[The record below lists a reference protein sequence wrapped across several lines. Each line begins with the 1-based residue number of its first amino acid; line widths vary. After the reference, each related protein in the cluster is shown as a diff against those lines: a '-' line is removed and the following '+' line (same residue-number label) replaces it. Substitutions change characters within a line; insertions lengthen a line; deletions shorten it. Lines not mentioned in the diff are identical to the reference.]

1 MKLKAKHFA
10 WMYLIRKGQPNTDWS
25 PYGAGYKTD
34 PVARNLVLHD
44 ILNNGIDW
52 KKTKEPHD
60 SYNYEFVGT
69 DVDGNDVKTMEG
81 TLFTNNGNKYVFG
94 CTFQSSNIFKVME
107 NISGLESVEL
117 LISEELM
124 KEL

>member
-10 WMYLIRKGQPNTDWS
+10 WMYLIREGQPNTDWS
-25 PYGAGYKTD
+25 PYGAEYKVD

-44 ILNNGIDW
+44 ILNDGIDW

-69 DVDGNDVKTMEG
+69 DVDGDNVKTMEG
-81 TLFTNNGNKYVFG
+81 TLYTNSGHKYDFG
-94 CTFQSSNIFKVME
+94 CTFQSSDIFKVME
-107 NISGLESVEL
+107 KVGCIDSVEL
-117 LISEELM
+117 LVSEELM